1 MAAGLTKSS
10 DELSRAWEQ
19 DSKLYIT
26 TLKGAIA
33 AYEENKSLE
42 EMLLGTVAR
51 LASVLGEEGGEVAE
65 KAMEI
70 IRANMDGDAS

>member
-1 MAAGLTKSS
+1 MAAGLTKGS

-19 DSKLYIT
+19 DSKLYLT

-42 EMLLGTVAR
+42 EMY
-51 LASVLGEEGGEVAE
+51 
-65 KAMEI
+65 
-70 IRANMDGDAS
+70 